1 MNNTKKSLI
10 GLVSLIFIISILAQT
25 ILAQENETQNISP
38 LQGITAIPQNTT
50 FSESPQKSG
59 ITQEDILIESQ
70 RNLDRS
76 LSILN
81 MVATLIG
88 VLVTILAM
96 IIAIVGGLGFLEIKR
111 WQENRKKIEDD
122 AEATKKL

>member
-10 GLVSLIFIISILAQT
+10 VLVSLIFVISILAQT
-25 ILAQENETQNISP
+25 GFAQENETQNMSL
-38 LQGITAIPQNTT
+38 LQGITATPQNTT
-50 FSESPQKSG
+50 FPEPLQKSG
-59 ITQEDILIESQ
+59 ITQEDILIQSQ

-81 MVATLIG
+81 MVVTLIG
-88 VLVTILAM
+88 VLVTILAV
-96 IIAIVGGLGFLEIKR
+96 IIAIVGILGFLEIKR

>member
-10 GLVSLIFIISILAQT
+10 GFVSLIFIISILSQT
-25 ILAQENETQNISP
+25 VLAQENETQNISP
-38 LQGITAIPQNTT
+38 LQGITATPQNTT
-50 FSESPQKSG
+50 ISEPLQKSG

-81 MVATLIG
+81 MVVTLIG
-88 VLVTILAM
+88 VLVIILVVV
-96 IIAIVGGLGFLEIKR
+96 IAIVGVLGFLEIKR
-111 WQENRKKIEDD
+111 WRENRKKIEDN
-122 AEATKKL
+122 AKATKKL

>member
-10 GLVSLIFIISILAQT
+10 GLVSLIFIISISAQ
-25 ILAQENETQNISP
+25 IVLAQENETQKISP
-38 LQGITAIPQNTT
+38 LQGITATPQNTT
-50 FSESPQKSG
+50 FSESPQKSDV
-59 ITQEDILIESQ
+59 TQENLLIESQ

-81 MVATLIG
+81 MVVTLIG
-88 VLVTILAM
+88 VLVIILVVV
-96 IIAIVGGLGFLEIKR
+96 IAIVGGLGFLEIKR

>member
-10 GLVSLIFIISILAQT
+10 GLVSLIFVISILAQT
-25 ILAQENETQNISP
+25 GFAQENETQNISP
-38 LQGITAIPQNTT
+38 LQGITATPQNTT
-50 FSESPQKSG
+50 ISEPLQKSG

-88 VLVTILAM
+88 VLVTILAV

-111 WQENRKKIEDD
+111 WQGNRKKIEDY
-122 AEATKKL
+122 AKATKKL